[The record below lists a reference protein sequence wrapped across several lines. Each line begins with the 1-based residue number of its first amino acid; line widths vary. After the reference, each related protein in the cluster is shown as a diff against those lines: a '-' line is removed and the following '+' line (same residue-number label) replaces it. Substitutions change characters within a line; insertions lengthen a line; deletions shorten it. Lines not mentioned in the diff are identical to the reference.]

1 MTEQQQVAQIR
12 RLRRTLRALADHLE
26 EDAAQYRSIAT
37 DMPRTPTDAQVELLM
52 AGSAWWDDPPP
63 DWTKRDLIMFSRG
76 YLCRE
81 ESLCRNIAGHLRAE
95 AVLAR
100 EALKRR
106 GVKV

>member
-12 RLRRTLRALADHLE
+12 RLRRTLRALASHLE
-26 EDAAQYRSIAT
+26 EDAAEYRDAAMDI
-37 DMPRTPTDAQVELLM
+37 PRKPTDAQVKKLM

-76 YLCRE
+76 YLWRE
-81 ESLCRNIAGHLRAE
+81 ESLCRGIAGHLRAE
-95 AVLAR
+95 AALAR

-106 GVKV
+106 GVKA